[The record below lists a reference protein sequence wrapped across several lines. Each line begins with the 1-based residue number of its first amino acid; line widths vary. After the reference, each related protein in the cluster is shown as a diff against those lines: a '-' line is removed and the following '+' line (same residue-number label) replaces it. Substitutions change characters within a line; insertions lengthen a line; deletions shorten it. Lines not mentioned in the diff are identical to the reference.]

1 MARRSRSYAAR
12 QLALLQSRPVG
23 LQAEI
28 GPEPMESRA
37 QLYALGRELNQLSQI
52 VMDLSTDGPRQDL
65 PRARRK
71 LAEIKAKLG
80 AGQSR

>member
-1 MARRSRSYAAR
+1 MPRGSRSYAAR
-12 QLALLQSRPVG
+12 QLGLLQSRPVN
-23 LQAEI
+23 AHADI

-37 QLYALGRELNQLSQI
+37 QIYALGRELSQLGQI

-65 PRARRK
+65 HRARRK

-80 AGQSR
+80 VRQ